1 MVLKTLSFILSI
13 PTFSIFIQGLNSC
26 KNFKR
31 YSCKLF
37 FKCCMTIYRHV
48 SLQSFQIKLCK
59 YLSLRKV
66 FHTNLFCYKFNLKK
80 NLNETGRQLSF
91 YHNVSYSIFIH
102 VSYSKNNKRTS
113 QTTGLLDYWTTGLL
127 DYWTDRVLGTYI
139 ISLQAIVYQPYVR
152 YSCSSIISSRFSN

>member
-37 FKCCMTIYRHV
+37 FKCCMTFYRHV

-59 YLSLRKV
+59 YLSLCKV

-113 QTTGLLDYWTTGLL
+113 QTTRLL